1 MHRGYV
7 LVWRKIQDSGLMQ
20 MPNTLAVFL
29 HILFSATH
37 QPIKVGTPSGVIELK
52 RGQYISGRQK
62 LAKDLKQSEQQ
73 IRTALARLEQL
84 QIISIK
90 STSKYSIY
98 TIENYDIYQNV
109 NQQLTNKQP
118 TNNQQTTTKQEH
130 NTQKEHNNF
139 DEFWSAYPNKA
150 AKAQAVRAWNKHK
163 PDLQVILDALEW
175 QKETDGWKRG
185 FVPMASTY
193 INNARWEDE
202 NPNDKL
208 NDIFAGAI

>member
-1 MHRGYV
+1 VVQNNLICVHYGDLYGPEYV
-7 LVWRKIQDSGLMQ
+7 LNLWRGARRSSNHGFNFYVFTDNIAQHPQDLGWRFVKLPNWQVAGLKPWWYKLEIFNYQ
-20 MPNTLAVFL
+20 
-29 HILFSATH
+29 H
-37 QPIKVGTPSGVIELK
+37 QLEGNNLYLDLDTVI
-52 RGQYISGRQK
+52 
-62 LAKDLKQSEQQ
+62 
-73 IRTALARLEQL
+73 
-84 QIISIK
+84 
-90 STSKYSIY
+90 
-98 TIENYDIYQNV
+98 V
-109 NQQLTNKQP
+109 NNI
-118 TNNQQTTTKQEH
+118 
-130 NTQKEHNNF
+130 